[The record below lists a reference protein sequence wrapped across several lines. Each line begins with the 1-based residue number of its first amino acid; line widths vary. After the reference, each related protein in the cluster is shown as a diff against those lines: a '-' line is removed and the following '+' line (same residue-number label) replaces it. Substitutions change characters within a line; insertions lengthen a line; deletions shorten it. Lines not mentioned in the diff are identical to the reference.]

1 MPNTWIRD
9 GATPL
14 ESPWVSE
21 FILMWTNQNRERN
34 SRETKARHLIGAT
47 LFELKNRKKLKD
59 KTPPLLFFKC
69 VELLQFFFKIL
80 DGLEIFVTREGLA
93 VVH

>member
-1 MPNTWIRD
+1 
-9 GATPL
+9 
-14 ESPWVSE
+14 
-21 FILMWTNQNRERN
+21 MWTNQNRERN
-34 SRETKARHLIGAT
+34 SRETKGSHLIGAT

-59 KTPPLLFFKC
+59 KTPPLLFFLC
-69 VELLQFFFKIL
+69 VELLQIFFKIL